1 MAGFLTDYTNNK
13 VLDLF
18 FGSSSFIAPATLYFG
33 LSSSPSSKGGGGI
46 SEPSGGGYARAILGN
61 SITNFPAATAGTK
74 TNSAVIVFPA
84 PTADWGAMQ
93 SLFVSD
99 AATGGNI
106 IAMADLTVLK
116 LIKSG
121 STPPTVAIDALF
133 LSHT

>member
-13 VLDLF
+13 VLDLI

-46 SEPSGGGYARAILGN
+46 SEPSVGGYSRAILGN
-61 SITNFPAATAGTK
+61 SSINFPAATAGTK
-74 TNSAVIVFPA
+74 TNSTLIVFPA
-84 PTADWGAMQ
+84 PTADWGLMQ

-99 AATGGNI
+99 AAMGGNI
-106 IAMADLTVLK
+106 IAMADLSAPR

-121 STPPTVAIDALF
+121 SAAPTVAIGALF